1 MRLEVLDVQIMEE
14 TPWRIFCPLFSS
26 QLLKFFPYIS
36 CTIKSAM
43 SAPATCSAGA
53 GSREKSGVERG
64 ASTPGRLGYI
74 GKQLML
80 RIGLD
85 RIVFRV
91 LKIRTDV
98 FIEA

>member
-1 MRLEVLDVQIMEE
+1 MKRVG
-14 TPWRIFCPLFSS
+14 WNG
-26 QLLKFFPYIS
+26 
-36 CTIKSAM
+36 
-43 SAPATCSAGA
+43 APSM
-53 GSREKSGVERG
+53 
-64 ASTPGRLGYI
+64 PGRLGYF
-74 GKQLML
+74 GKPLML

>member
-1 MRLEVLDVQIMEE
+1 MCKSWRRLLGEFFVLYSH
-14 TPWRIFCPLFSS
+14 RNFLNFSHIS
-26 QLLKFFPYIS
+26 LAASNRLCLLLL
-36 CTIKSAM
+36 
-43 SAPATCSAGA
+43 PALPEPGA

>member
-1 MRLEVLDVQIMEE
+1 M
-14 TPWRIFCPLFSS
+14 
-26 QLLKFFPYIS
+26 
-36 CTIKSAM
+36 
-43 SAPATCSAGA
+43 G
-53 GSREKSGVERG
+53 G
-64 ASTPGRLGYI
+64 ASTPGRVGYI

-80 RIGLD
+80 RLGLD

>member
-1 MRLEVLDVQIMEE
+1 M
-14 TPWRIFCPLFSS
+14 
-26 QLLKFFPYIS
+26 
-36 CTIKSAM
+36 
-43 SAPATCSAGA
+43 G
-53 GSREKSGVERG
+53 G
-64 ASTPGRLGYI
+64 ASTQGRLGYF

-91 LKIRTDV
+91 LKIKTDV